1 VICGD
6 IVHKENKMTMINIL
20 GTLVNRDQVNYIGEY
35 DKGDDFSIGIKFSN
49 GEWKTIQRFSDP
61 DERSYVMSDLIRRLS
76 NEGVKR

>member
-35 DKGDDFSIGIKFSN
+35 DKGDDFSIGIKIFKWRMEN
-49 GEWKTIQRFSDP
+49 YTEIFRP
-61 DERSYVMSDLIRRLS
+61 R
-76 NEGVKR
+76 